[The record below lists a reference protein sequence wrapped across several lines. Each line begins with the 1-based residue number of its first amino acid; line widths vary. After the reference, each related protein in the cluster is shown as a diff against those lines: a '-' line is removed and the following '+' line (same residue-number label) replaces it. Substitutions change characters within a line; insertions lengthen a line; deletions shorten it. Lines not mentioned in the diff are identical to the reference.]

1 MFRQYTRARSDR
13 SRSIMLRVIVLPGII
28 SCLDGGLTMVENQV
42 FDIAHD
48 LRIALVRVSGHSVEA
63 LAGFM

>member
-1 MFRQYTRARSDR
+1 
-13 SRSIMLRVIVLPGII
+13 MLRVIVLPGDNPVPR
-28 SCLDGGLTMVENQV
+28 CFGLTMVENQV

-48 LRIALVRVSGHSVEA
+48 LGIALVRVGGHRVEA

>member
-1 MFRQYTRARSDR
+1 
-13 SRSIMLRVIVLPGII
+13 MLRVIVLPGII

-48 LRIALVRVSGHSVEA
+48 FRIALVRVSGHSVEA